1 MIQIQQV
8 DVRDTKAVDRFIQI
22 PFDLY
27 AGHPQWVPPFISDV
41 KNMLNPEK
49 HPYYEHSDADF
60 FVAIKDGKAVG
71 RIAALENKPFN
82 RYHNAKDA
90 EFYLFECINDFEV
103 AKGLFETVFEW
114 AKNRG
119 LNKLVGPKGF
129 GPLDGY
135 GIQIEG
141 FEHRQMM
148 NMMNYNFPYYRDL
161 VEKMGFVKAVDFVS
175 SYMKPHSF
183 KLPEKV
189 KKAAKIAKKRGSFKI
204 LTFKNKRE
212 LKKWSGPI
220 GKAYNAAFVDNWEY
234 YPLSEREIDFVVDNV
249 MTIVDPHMIK
259 IITKDDKVVGFVLP
273 FPDVSAA
280 MQKNKGRLGPIAILR
295 LLMEI
300 KKTDWIAF
308 NGVGILPEYQGLG
321 GNAIM
326 YAELEKALHQN
337 TQFIHAELTQVAE
350 TAEQMRKDLKNLGVK
365 FYKNHRVYQR
375 ELSLEG

>member
-1 MIQIQQV
+1 MIEIQPV
-8 DVRDTKAVDRFIQI
+8 NVKDSTAVDRFVKF

-27 AGHPQWVPPFISDV
+27 EGHPQWVPPFITDV
-41 KNMLNPEK
+41 KTMLNPEK

-60 FVAIKDGKAVG
+60 FIALRDGKVVG

-82 RYHNAKDA
+82 HYHNAKDA
-90 EFYLFECINDFEV
+90 EFYLFECIDDFEV
-103 AKGLFETVFEW
+103 AQALFEKLFDW
-114 AKNRG
+114 ARKRG
-119 LNKLVGPKGF
+119 LTKMVGPKGF

-148 NMMNYNFPYYRDL
+148 NMMNYNYPYYRDL
-161 VEKMGFVKAVDFVS
+161 VEKMGFVKVVDFVS
-175 SYMKPHSF
+175 SYMKPHAF
-183 KLPEKV
+183 QLPEKV
-189 KKAAKIAKKRGSFKI
+189 KKAAQIAQKRGSFKI

-212 LKKWSGPI
+212 LVKWSGPI

-234 YPLSEREIDFVVDNV
+234 YPLSEREIDFVVSNV
-249 MTIVDPHMIK
+249 MTIVDPQMIK
-259 IITKDDKVVGFVLP
+259 IITKDEKVVGFVLP

-295 LLMEI
+295 LLLEI
-300 KKTDWIAF
+300 KRTDWIAF

-375 ELSLEG
+375 ELA